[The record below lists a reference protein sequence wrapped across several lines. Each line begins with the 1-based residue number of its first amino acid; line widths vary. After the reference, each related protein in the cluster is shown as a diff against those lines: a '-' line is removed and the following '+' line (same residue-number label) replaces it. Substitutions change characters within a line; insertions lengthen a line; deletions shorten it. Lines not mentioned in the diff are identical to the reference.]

1 MRKIFTRE
9 VILIFVD
16 SCVFLRKNLDDSFD
30 DCKKKIHLTSR
41 FWRHN
46 SIRLWR
52 GNERL
57 PLPLFSPGL
66 PFGWE
71 KIGLLLKII
80 LFVIKFLL
88 PAAERRYA
96 NATKKFNYF
105 IATARVDTRTGVE
118 ESLRLLRDERARQCI
133 PDILRFLFFHPYR
146 RSNDWWNLWFCRH
159 GLWIGE
165 RERAVAGCPD
175 FSGADVRRSH
185 RDLANVQHHQQD
197 Q

>member
-1 MRKIFTRE
+1 M
-9 VILIFVD
+9 IL
-16 SCVFLRKNLDDSFD
+16 SMTE
-30 DCKKKIHLTSR
+30 CKKKIHLTSR

-52 GNERL
+52 GNERF

-66 PFGWE
+66 LFGRE

-118 ESLRLLRDERARQCI
+118 ESLRFLRDERARQCI
-133 PDILRFLFFHPYR
+133 PDILSQTFA
-146 RSNDWWNLWFCRH
+146 FCFSTLTPDRMTD
-159 GLWIGE
+159 GTCDFVDTGCESASENVPLQGALTS
-165 RERAVAGCPD
+165 AVRTSVGVTEISLTSSTTSKTNNEQVAQ
-175 FSGADVRRSH
+175 
-185 RDLANVQHHQQD
+185 L
-197 Q
+197 